1 MPANM
6 QRTDP
11 PASSMAE
18 TSSGT
23 SGTLCSSN
31 AFCDWLSAANAVL
44 DNANRR
50 LEPACNSSALPQ
62 NAPICA

>member
-1 MPANM
+1 M
-6 QRTDP
+6 QRTEP

-23 SGTLCSSN
+23 LCSSN
-31 AFCDWLSAANAVL
+31 AFYDWLSAANAVL